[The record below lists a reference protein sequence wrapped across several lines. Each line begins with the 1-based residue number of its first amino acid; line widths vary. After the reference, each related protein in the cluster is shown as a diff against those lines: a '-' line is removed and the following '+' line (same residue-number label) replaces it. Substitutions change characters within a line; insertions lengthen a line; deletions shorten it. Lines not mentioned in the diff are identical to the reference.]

1 MKNKNRDRV
10 ITRVVFWGAL
20 IGALLCLAVT
30 VGYYWSRYWSARNY
44 EKLRDEVALVQ
55 SESVT
60 EVQTEALNSTPTLEE
75 IEAAEFALSA
85 EMATPLETAPYYVE
99 KVTVR
104 TFGTI
109 PGLEINE
116 KCQII
121 TAQGETVPGL
131 YGSGELVAG
140 NAFTRQYPGIGIGIS
155 FAGNSGR
162 FAVSQILEDLK

>member
-1 MKNKNRDRV
+1 MFLLNLQSKIPIYEQIQAQIIRFIEAGVLNPGDKLPSVRQLAQDNGIDAQALAATAEDYRV
-10 ITRVVFWGAL
+10 KAGN
-20 IGALLCLAVT
+20 G
-30 VGYYWSRYWSARNY
+30 
-44 EKLRDEVALVQ
+44 
-55 SESVT
+55 
-60 EVQTEALNSTPTLEE
+60 EE